1 MSMQS
6 VHINNAVVRYG
17 EDVVLDIPELTLEA
31 AGQYAVI
38 GPNGAGKTTLLRI
51 LAGTLEPSEGTVSV
65 PQAWSVGYLP
75 QHPFVFNL
83 SVYRNVDMAVQ
94 DAGLSHSEREKR
106 VNEALEI
113 VGMSDLISARGT
125 ELSGG
130 QAQRVTLARVFAQHH
145 NLLLLDEP
153 TSAMDIKGTI
163 IVEDALKRYLDQYQA
178 TLVVC
183 THAPSQAQ
191 RISNKIIVLEEGR
204 IVEQGPTVDILQNPQ
219 NEMVQEFLSY
229 WRL

>member
-1 MSMQS
+1 MTEQG
-6 VHINNAVVRYG
+6 VHIQDLVMRYG
-17 EDVVLDIPELTLEA
+17 EEVVLNVASLDLEA
-31 AGQYAVI
+31 HEKYAII

-51 LAGTLEPSEGTVSV
+51 LAGTLKQSEGTVDIPSG
-65 PQAWSVGYLP
+65 WTVGYLP
-75 QHPFVFNL
+75 QHPFVFNM
-83 SVYRNVDMAVQ
+83 SVFRNVDMAVQ
-94 DAGLSHSEREKR
+94 DAGLSRSEREKR

-113 VGMSDLISARGT
+113 VGMSDLVSAQGT

-145 NLLLLDEP
+145 DLLLLDEP

-204 IVEQGPTVDILQNPQ
+204 IAEQGSTVDVLQNPQ
-219 NEMVQEFLSY
+219 SEMVQEFLSY

>member
-1 MSMQS
+1 MTEQG
-6 VHINNAVVRYG
+6 VHIQDLVMRYG
-17 EDVVLDIPELTLEA
+17 EEVVLNVASLNLEA
-31 AGQYAVI
+31 HEKYAII

-51 LAGTLEPSEGTVSV
+51 LAGTLKQSEGTVDIPSG
-65 PQAWSVGYLP
+65 WTVGYLP
-75 QHPFVFNL
+75 QHPFVFNM
-83 SVYRNVDMAVQ
+83 SVFRNVEMAVQ
-94 DAGLSHSEREKR
+94 DAGLSRSEREKR

-113 VGMSDLISARGT
+113 VGMLDLVSARGT

-145 NLLLLDEP
+145 DLLLLDEP

-191 RISNKIIVLEEGR
+191 RVSNKIIVLEEGR
-204 IVEQGPTVDILQNPQ
+204 IAEQGPTVDVLQNPQ
-219 NEMVQEFLSY
+219 SEMVQEFLSY

>member
-1 MSMQS
+1 MTEQG
-6 VHINNAVVRYG
+6 VHIQDLVMRYG
-17 EDVVLDIPELTLEA
+17 EEVVLNVASLDLEA
-31 AGQYAVI
+31 HEKYAII

-51 LAGTLEPSEGTVSV
+51 LAGTLKQSEGTVDIPSG
-65 PQAWSVGYLP
+65 WTVGYLP
-75 QHPFVFNL
+75 QHPFVFNM
-83 SVYRNVDMAVQ
+83 SVFRNVDMAVQ
-94 DAGLSHSEREKR
+94 DAGLSRSEREKR

-145 NLLLLDEP
+145 DLLLLDEP

-204 IVEQGPTVDILQNPQ
+204 IAEQGSTVDVLQNPQ
-219 NEMVQEFLSY
+219 SEMVQEFLSY

>member
-1 MSMQS
+1 MTEQG
-6 VHINNAVVRYG
+6 VHIQDLVMRYG
-17 EDVVLDIPELTLEA
+17 EEVVLNVASLDLGAHEK
-31 AGQYAVI
+31 YAII

-51 LAGTLEPSEGTVSV
+51 LAGTLKQSEGTVDIPSG
-65 PQAWSVGYLP
+65 WTVGYLP
-75 QHPFVFNL
+75 QHPFVFNM
-83 SVYRNVDMAVQ
+83 SVFRNVEMAVQ
-94 DAGLSHSEREKR
+94 DAGLSRSEREKR

-113 VGMSDLISARGT
+113 VGMLDLVSARGT

-145 NLLLLDEP
+145 DLLLLDEP

-191 RISNKIIVLEEGR
+191 RVSNKIIVLEEGR
-204 IVEQGPTVDILQNPQ
+204 IAEQGPTVDVLQNPQ
-219 NEMVQEFLSY
+219 SEMVQEFLSY

>member
-1 MSMQS
+1 MTEQG
-6 VHINNAVVRYG
+6 VHIQDLVMRYG
-17 EDVVLDIPELTLEA
+17 EEVVLNVASLNLEA
-31 AGQYAVI
+31 HEKYAII

-51 LAGTLEPSEGTVSV
+51 LAGTLKQSEGTVDV
-65 PQAWSVGYLP
+65 PSGWTVGYLP
-75 QHPFVFNL
+75 QHPFVFNM
-83 SVYRNVDMAVQ
+83 SVFRNVDMAVQ
-94 DAGLSHSEREKR
+94 DAGLSRSEREKR

-145 NLLLLDEP
+145 DLLLLDEP

-204 IVEQGPTVDILQNPQ
+204 IAEQGSTVDVLQNPQ
-219 NEMVQEFLSY
+219 SEMVQEFLSY

>member
-1 MSMQS
+1 MTEQG
-6 VHINNAVVRYG
+6 VHIQDLVMRYG
-17 EDVVLDIPELTLEA
+17 EEVVLNVASLDLEA
-31 AGQYAVI
+31 HEKYAII

-51 LAGTLEPSEGTVSV
+51 LAGTLKQSEGTFDIPSG
-65 PQAWSVGYLP
+65 WTVGYLP
-75 QHPFVFNL
+75 QHPFVFNM
-83 SVYRNVDMAVQ
+83 SVFRNVEMAVQ
-94 DAGLSHSEREKR
+94 DAGLSRSEREKR

-204 IVEQGPTVDILQNPQ
+204 IAEQGSTVDVLQNPQ
-219 NEMVQEFLSY
+219 SEMVQEFLSY